1 MNNNGLLEKISSEY
15 LVRYIFDFLDEKKKL
30 KLINNSKKFQKI
42 LDFNIYDYFEKYLN
56 KSKITFDDFL
66 ISSTKEE
73 ILPSK
78 LKEKN
83 IDLNFINSYISYFW
97 NKNKEKY
104 LKQSNENLIN
114 IYIKNP
120 YLDIFAGLPFF
131 EKICTII
138 IPLYYLNRNNLL
150 EQSFQVFNR
159 ATQSKFAFKFNK
171 IDDINYFKNNK
182 IILNQINKAILN
194 LGFENTLITLE
205 IDFPFVDIFP
215 NTSEKIN
222 NLKCLEELVIKRF
235 MFSENFYLKLNTLK
249 YLEIERCEKIGFDEN
264 MGLNLETLIIYN
276 TPIIVPNKL
285 IKFNKLKTLKIE
297 DDFGKDYNFNLIDFQ
312 SLNNLK
318 RILEIEEQNFLKLG
332 EIQLEFAKIN
342 PSIRID
348 EETEKLVLEKL
359 LSLKAI
365 KESAIKIKNLNN
377 KIAEEIHGE
386 NTSLNKLK
394 VIYYDDNYDSC
405 AINKLLKKFKNL
417 NDLDL
422 YMLSLNNNK
431 KINIDI
437 RENTDYKIDKIR
449 VRSAGSKDIIIYCNS
464 FENLIYLDINLDY
477 EILNTIELPL
487 FNNKKIVYKSLRDFR
502 FDGFECENDIT
513 LEMLN
518 NLYINID
525 NAPSL
530 ENFIISGISK
540 SIDKKTYFNFIK
552 KILRL
557 KKMKVIYIFIYI
569 EKIKNSRYKTYS
581 SDEIKEILNDNNDL
595 SNLENKVVHIIL
607 K

>member
-1 MNNNGLLEKISSEY
+1 M
-15 LVRYIFDFLDEKKKL
+15 
-30 KLINNSKKFQKI
+30 
-42 LDFNIYDYFEKYLN
+42 
-56 KSKITFDDFL
+56 
-66 ISSTKEE
+66 
-73 ILPSK
+73 
-78 LKEKN
+78 
-83 IDLNFINSYISYFW
+83 
-97 NKNKEKY
+97 
-104 LKQSNENLIN
+104 
-114 IYIKNP
+114 
-120 YLDIFAGLPFF
+120 
-131 EKICTII
+131 
-138 IPLYYLNRNNLL
+138 
-150 EQSFQVFNR
+150 
-159 ATQSKFAFKFNK
+159 
-171 IDDINYFKNNK
+171 
-182 IILNQINKAILN
+182 
-194 LGFENTLITLE
+194 
-205 IDFPFVDIFP
+205 
-215 NTSEKIN
+215 
-222 NLKCLEELVIKRF
+222 
-235 MFSENFYLKLNTLK
+235 
-249 YLEIERCEKIGFDEN
+249 
-264 MGLNLETLIIYN
+264 
-276 TPIIVPNKL
+276 
-285 IKFNKLKTLKIE
+285 
-297 DDFGKDYNFNLIDFQ
+297 
-312 SLNNLK
+312 
-318 RILEIEEQNFLKLG
+318 
-332 EIQLEFAKIN
+332 EFAKIN

-365 KESAIKIKNLNN
+365 KESAINIKNLNN

-464 FENLIYLDINLDY
+464 FENLIYLDIGLDY

-530 ENFIISGISK
+530 ENFIISSISK